1 MIETGSIPVAIA
13 RHRNLQR
20 IRTVILSFL
29 ISTLTVHSGWAQLDQ
44 KTIRFVGEVLVG
56 TEYGSSIE
64 DQVCVRWETRPRLST
79 FGDGSHHPA
88 IIKKTVEQI
97 NACLPSNRQ
106 VEVLQANDATASIK
120 LYFVPLKEFDRFAK
134 EERVSLSSTDWGAF
148 FLRWNSD
155 YEIEKATVLIASD
168 KLSGRRLQH
177 FVLEELTQS
186 FGLAGDSNRFE
197 DSVFFEN
204 STEKKY
210 GSAVEFSRLDRQLIR
225 FLYEHVPAGTPP
237 VELGVLLERHWQP

>member
-1 MIETGSIPVAIA
+1 MTETGSIPDAIA
-13 RHRNLQR
+13 WHRNLQR
-20 IRTVILSFL
+20 IRTGILSFL
-29 ISTLTVHSGWAQLDQ
+29 ISVLTVHCGWAQLDQ

-56 TEYGSSIE
+56 TEYGSSLD

-88 IIKKTVEQI
+88 IIKKTVDQI

-106 VEVLQANDATASIK
+106 IEILEANDATATIK

-134 EERVSLSSTDWGAF
+134 QESVSLSSSDWGAF
-148 FLRWNSD
+148 FLRWNSA
-155 YEIEKATVLIASD
+155 YEIEKATILIASD

-186 FGLAGDSNRFE
+186 LGLAGDSNRFE
-197 DSVFFEN
+197 DSVFFEDWA
-204 STEKKY
+204 EKKY
-210 GSAVEFSRLDRQLIR
+210 GAVVEFSTLDRQLIR

-237 VELGVLLERHWQP
+237 VELGVLLERHWQR